1 MRFLYRAM
9 LIIALFFLLM
19 AGVMALGAEETDSMT
34 RQTVLA
40 LSGIGIAIGALAA
53 AYGERR

>member
-9 LIIALFFLLM
+9 LVIALFFLLA
-19 AGVMALGAEETDSMT
+19 AGGMALGAEESDSMT

-40 LSGIGIAIGALAA
+40 ISGVGFAIGALAA

>member
-9 LIIALFFLLM
+9 LVVALLFLVA
-19 AGVMALGAEETDSMT
+19 AGGMALGAEEADSMT